1 MSEKYPEMIS
11 FSYECIPC
19 AMGSVINLIKN
30 GVVPP
35 EKREPL
41 IKEVLR
47 FLSGVPFDQSPI
59 EMGRDLHRVIR
70 KFLGDADPYA
80 GLKQKFNSLLLDRY
94 DELTEF
100 VQRSERPFEAALRLA
115 IAGNVIDFV
124 ANNNFD
130 IHSTIERAKTVTLA
144 VDDSAQLENDIRN
157 AKSVLYL
164 GDNAGEIVLDR
175 ILLQTLQHPRV
186 YFAVRGNAVI
196 NDATRQDAEQI
207 GLSDL
212 VTIIDNGDDAPGTIL
227 PDTSAE
233 FRKIFYDAD
242 LIISKGQGNFES
254 LMNCQRPL
262 YFILMAKC
270 DHVAKILGVN
280 KGDFIVKKSVG

>member
-30 GVVPP
+30 DIAAP

-47 FLSGVPFDQSPI
+47 FLSDVSFDQSPI
-59 EMGRDLHRVIR
+59 EMGRDLHRLIR
-70 KFLGDADPYA
+70 EFLGDADPYA
-80 GLKQKFNSLLLDRY
+80 ALKQKFNSLLLERY
-94 DELTEF
+94 DELTQF
-100 VQRSERPFEAALRLA
+100 VQESDRPFKAALRLA

-130 IHSTIERAKTVTLA
+130 IHSTIEKAKTVKLA
-144 VDDSAQLENDIRN
+144 IDDSEKLEEDIQS
-157 AKSVLYL
+157 AETILYL
-164 GDNAGEIVLDR
+164 ADNAGEIVLDR
-175 ILLQTLQHPRV
+175 ILLQTMKHPRV
-186 YFAVRGNAVI
+186 YFAVRGNPVI

-207 GLSDL
+207 GLGEL
-212 VTIIDNGDDAPGTIL
+212 VKIIDNGDDAPGTIL

-233 FRKIFYDAD
+233 FKKIFYDAD

-254 LMNCQRPL
+254 LMYCHRPL